1 MRVEGSLEK
10 LREATKKFVKRIFA
24 EYYST
29 LAPRFIE
36 EPSRITGREFG
47 FNLFDRGI
55 VRHISFKS
63 REELLEYLKVNSPSD
78 CYYSSAFYMNPT
90 APMDEK
96 GWIGAELTFD
106 IDADHIPT
114 DCKAEHDGWVC
125 LSCGYEGVG
134 ETPERCLRCG
144 EDKLEER
151 AWFCEKC
158 LLAAKTETMKLIEIL
173 SSEFGLPEDNMAV
186 YFSGRR
192 GFHVHVSGD
201 VEELDQNSRREIA
214 DYLLGVGFDPSI
226 YLDRLL
232 LNLDVSGMRFRIIR
246 ALYELISSASSDE
259 LRNLGLRRD
268 SIDTIIEDRNRI
280 LDIVLEGGFSRLA
293 KEIGLTSLRKLTAKA
308 VEYSSVKIDPV
319 VTLDIHRLIR
329 LPGSLHGKT
338 GFIKS
343 KVGSSLESLENY
355 DPLSEATPFRDSRN
369 YVKLYVESTPRFRIG
384 DEEYGPFKDEEVS
397 LPLQPAILL
406 LCKGVAYV
414 SG

>member
-1 MRVEGSLEK
+1 MEGSLEK
-10 LREATKKFVKRIFA
+10 LREATRKFVKRIFA

-29 LAPRFIE
+29 LAPKFIE
-36 EPSRITGREFG
+36 EPSRIAGREFG

-63 REELLEYLKVNSPSD
+63 RDELLEYLKVNSPSD
-78 CYYSSAFYMNPT
+78 CYYSSAFYMNPV

-96 GWIGAELTFD
+96 GWIGAELMFD

-114 DCKAEHDGWVC
+114 DCKVEHDRWVC
-125 LSCGYEGVG
+125 LSCGYEGAG
-134 ETPERCLRCG
+134 EMPERCLKCG
-144 EDKLEER
+144 GDKLEER

-192 GFHVHVSGD
+192 GFHVHVFGD
-201 VEELDQNSRREIA
+201 VEGLDQNSRREVA

-226 YLDRLL
+226 YLERLS
-232 LNLDVSGMRFRIIR
+232 LNFDAGGMKFRIIR
-246 ALYELISSASSDE
+246 ALYDLISSASPDE
-259 LRNLGLRRD
+259 LRNLGLRGE
-268 SIDTIIEDRNRI
+268 SIDTIIEDRDRV
-280 LDIVLEGGFSRLA
+280 LDIILEGGFSRLA
-293 KEIGLTSLRKLTAKA
+293 REIGLTSLRKLMAKA

-343 KVGSSLESLENY
+343 KAGSSLESLEGY
-355 DPLSEATPFRDSRN
+355 DPLSEAAPFMGSRN
-369 YVKLYVESTPRFRIG
+369 YVKLYVRSTPRFRIG
-384 DEEYGPFKDEEVS
+384 GEEYGPFEDEEVS

-406 LCKGVAYV
+406 LCKGVAYI